1 MIDTNELFSFGQ
13 IEISSALSLAERER
27 AEKFAAKARFERH
40 AETILSFESAM
51 DRYGAL
57 SVYAAACAE
66 LFGSL
71 VGEVMAQQMSAYIAT
86 RLIK

>member
-1 MIDTNELFSFGQ
+1 
-13 IEISSALSLAERER
+13 
-27 AEKFAAKARFERH
+27 
-40 AETILSFESAM
+40 M